1 MNNNLS
7 IIQSQVEEDASND
20 FSIIIP
26 SKNTKQNEEKPK
38 KKQDLPL

>member
-7 IIQSQVEEDASND
+7 IIQSQVEEEASHE

-26 SKNTKQNEEKPK
+26 SKNPRPNEEKLK
-38 KKQDLPL
+38 KKQDLPI